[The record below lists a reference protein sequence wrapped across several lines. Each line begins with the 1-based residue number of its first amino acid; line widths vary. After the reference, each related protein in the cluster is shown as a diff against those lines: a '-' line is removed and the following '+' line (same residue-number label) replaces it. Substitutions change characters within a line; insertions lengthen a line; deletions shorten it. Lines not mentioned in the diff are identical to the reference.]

1 MENINENDYQRN
13 YECLM
18 KLYNFQE
25 LMRKFKGKNTDEKF
39 YLINPESLK
48 NYHEYYSNQE
58 IKSYFSNNINKIKKS
73 KDINKTKLPILEEL
87 NHEESSYKEIKSIYK
102 IKKEKREI
110 NLQCYNKIIIV
121 NEEIKNLM
129 CNIKNFIPEKV
140 IFNKDNIAIPLKD
153 NIFQIFQ
160 YENIKR
166 VCRPR
171 YIMIFPDKIY
181 ADKSLKE
188 LENTE
193 LSNYLYIKKIKDHI
207 VNESLYND
215 KNKEIGKVI
224 SFHEILKEIKNKE
237 KEIKKENY
245 MQNIK
250 TNLKFNKPNKNLL
263 EKENDIINEEE
274 KDIYNSND
282 LKVENNNFNYI
293 SNTNQNNNN
302 IPLSNENILIKDEKS
317 KEKSISGEFEEDIKD
332 SIYKKGKEMEEEEK
346 KESKISLEEDIKR
359 LKDDKIVNSQIQSKN
374 DVEEKEKNEIQS
386 LEQIQKDH
394 SREEEIKN
402 DEEGNS
408 RKEEIKNDE
417 YNNNKLDGNK
427 EENKIKKSEE
437 EKSKDENSEKN
448 KEKEIIKNSEIEEKK
463 EELFERKVQE
473 SEIFEEQKQIEYIDD
488 KEKSKKEE
496 MMKEKEKIN
505 EENKINEKKELSE
518 DQKRKDEEKI
528 KEKQN
533 IDEQIRIKEEER
545 KKEEELNKKEQ
556 EGIKEE
562 NRLKEEHKIKEDEIL
577 NEENRLKEENKMK
590 LKKENEIKNN
600 LNDEE
605 IQYKN
610 KEEEI
615 NNKMENEELLREKL
629 EYENN
634 HKIMEEEN
642 KKIIEKEKKEQKEQE
657 EMKYKNAHS
666 IEALKE
672 DPKIGL
678 NNIGAT
684 CYMNAT
690 IQCFSRTTKISN
702 YFLNPEN
709 INIFNKEKKLCH
721 SYYNLITNLWY
732 KQGDAASYSPYD
744 FKNIISEMSPLFQGI
759 AANDSKDLIL
769 FILQQ
774 LHEEL
779 KPEVNGGQR
788 AGQDEGNADQ
798 TNRIAVLEEFKESMK
813 NNVSLISE
821 LCFGMNE
828 IVSDCLN
835 CRQNGNP
842 IIKYNFQIFN
852 FIIFPLKEV
861 SNYKKTKL
869 DILNNNQN
877 KIDEGEESVTIYD
890 CFDQFV
896 LPAIMTGDNMMFCN
910 NCQQMSPTSYTTK
923 IYSAPKILILILNRG
938 KGNEFKIKINFEKII
953 SIENYVEQKE
963 EKELKYEL
971 YAVLTH
977 LGTSDMNGHFIAF
990 CYSIIDNIWYK
1001 FNDAFVDP
1009 ITDFQK
1015 EVHDFEEPYILFYQK
1030 MN

>member
-1 MENINENDYQRN
+1 MENINENEYQRN
-13 YECLM
+13 YDCLM

-25 LMRKFKGKNTDEKF
+25 LMRKYKVQNTEEKY
-39 YLINPESLK
+39 YLINPESIK
-48 NYHEYYSNQE
+48 NYNEYCSNKE
-58 IKSYFSNNINKIKKS
+58 IKSYFSNNINRIKKS
-73 KDINKTKLPILEEL
+73 KEINKPTLPILEEI
-87 NHEESSYKEIKSIYK
+87 NQEESSYREIKKIYK
-102 IKKEKREI
+102 IKKEKKEI
-110 NLQCYNKIIIV
+110 NLECYNKIIIV

-129 CNIKNFIPEKV
+129 SNIKNFIPEKV
-140 IFNKDNIAIPLKD
+140 IFNKDNIAILLKD
-153 NIFQIFQ
+153 NILEIFQ
-160 YENIKR
+160 YNNDKR
-166 VCRPR
+166 VCKPR

-188 LENTE
+188 LEKTE
-193 LSNYLYIKKIKDHI
+193 LNNYLYAKKIKEHI
-207 VNESLYND
+207 VNESLYNE
-215 KNKEIGKVI
+215 KNKEIGKII
-224 SFHEILKEIKNKE
+224 SFNEILKEIKKKE

-245 MQNIK
+245 LKNNK
-250 TNLKFNKPNKNLL
+250 SNLKFNYKPNKYIL
-263 EKENDIINEEE
+263 KEEDAINYGEE

-282 LKVENNNFNYI
+282 LKIENHYNYNYI
-293 SNTNQNNNN
+293 GNNNQNNNS
-302 IPLSNENILIKDEKS
+302 IPLSNKNILIKEEKS
-317 KEKSISGEFEEDIKD
+317 KEKSISGEFEEDLKD
-332 SIYKKGKEMEEEEK
+332 SIYKKGKEMEQEEK

-359 LKDDKIVNSQIQSKN
+359 SKEDKLVNSQIQSKI
-374 DVEEKEKNEIQS
+374 DIEENEKNETHA
-386 LEQIQKDH
+386 LEQIQKEY

-402 DEEGNS
+402 DEANNS
-408 RKEEIKNDE
+408 RIEKIKDNENKEEIKLE
-417 YNNNKLDGNK
+417 Q
-427 EENKIKKSEE
+427 IKKTEE
-437 EKSKDENSEKN
+437 EKSKDENFEN
-448 KEKEIIKNSEIEEKK
+448 IKEKGFIKNNEFEEKK
-463 EELFERKVQE
+463 EVLFERKEQE
-473 SEIFEEQKQIEYIDD
+473 SEIFEEQKQKEYINNKEKLKVIED
-488 KEKSKKEE
+488 EKSKKEE
-496 MMKEKEKIN
+496 MTKEKEKIN
-505 EENKINEKKELSE
+505 EENKIDEKKEISE
-518 DQKRKDEEKI
+518 DKKI
-528 KEKQN
+528 N
-533 IDEQIRIKEEER
+533 NNLIDE
-545 KKEEELNKKEQ
+545 
-556 EGIKEE
+556 
-562 NRLKEEHKIKEDEIL
+562 D
-577 NEENRLKEENKMK
+577 
-590 LKKENEIKNN
+590 
-600 LNDEE
+600 

-610 KEEEI
+610 KKEGMNDGLRGEG
-615 NNKMENEELLREKL
+615 LLRGKL
-629 EYENN
+629 GDQGMFGEGGGGII
-634 HKIMEEEN
+634 KEEN
-642 KKIIEKEKKEQKEQE
+642 KKLLEKENKQVPEKENKALIKEEGEGQKEQE
-657 EMKYKNAHS
+657 EMKYKNSHS
-666 IEALKE
+666 IETLKE

-690 IQCFSRTTKISN
+690 IQCFSRTTKLSN

-709 INIFNKEKKLCH
+709 INKFNKEKKLCH

-732 KQGDAASYSPYD
+732 KQGDTVSYSPYD
-744 FKNIISEMSPLFQGI
+744 FKNIISEMNPLFQGI

-779 KPEVNGGQR
+779 KLKVNGSQGT
-788 AGQDEGNADQ
+788 GQDEGNADQ
-798 TNRIAVLEEFKESMK
+798 TNRIAVLEEFKERMK

-869 DILNNNQN
+869 DNLNNDQN
-877 KIDEGEESVTIYD
+877 KLNEGEESVTIYD
-890 CFDQFV
+890 CFEQFI

-977 LGTSDMNGHFIAF
+977 LGTSDINGHFIAF

-1015 EVHDFEEPYILFYQK
+1015 EVHDFEEPYILFYK
-1030 MN
+1030 KLN